1 MLFFLSVFFHIQ
13 ICLCFAARKMV
24 KTHDH
29 NLSNGKRFTNPA
41 TTKIDEDLELRYP
54 HKGMFKEL
62 LKKQGSQNYGLIV
75 IQFYQKTWVCFD
87 YQKMEYS
94 VSEINYQRLLFM
106 NLKKKFDIG
115 DVIIDGKSTDIVLM
129 DVRPLLTRGL
139 ICWRVE

>member
-75 IQFYQKTWVCFD
+75 KLGFVLITRKWNIEFQK
-87 YQKMEYS
+87 S
-94 VSEINYQRLLFM
+94 
-106 NLKKKFDIG
+106 
-115 DVIIDGKSTDIVLM
+115 IIRDCCS
-129 DVRPLLTRGL
+129 
-139 ICWRVE
+139 

>member
-106 NLKKKFDIG
+106 NLKKKKK
-115 DVIIDGKSTDIVLM
+115 VIW
-129 DVRPLLTRGL
+129 RGTGL
-139 ICWRVE
+139 VVQQ